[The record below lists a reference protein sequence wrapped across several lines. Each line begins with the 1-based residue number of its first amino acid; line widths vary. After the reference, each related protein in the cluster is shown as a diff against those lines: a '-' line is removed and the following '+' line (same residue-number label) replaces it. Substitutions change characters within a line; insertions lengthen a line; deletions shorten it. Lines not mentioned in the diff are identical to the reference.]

1 MKHKSAI
8 LFWIDFSLVVLMGS
22 LVTTGII
29 LRWVLPPGS
38 GGGAGRGA
46 GRLGQGGGARQLMD
60 LSRHEWGDVHL
71 WIALTLLSLLLL
83 HLALHWGWIK
93 TCTPR
98 YLLNRKTRPSCPSEP
113 QAQTRSA

>member
-8 LFWIDFSLVVLMGS
+8 LFWIDFSLFALMGA
-22 LVTTGII
+22 LVTTGVI

-38 GGGAGRGA
+38 GGRGAGRGA
-46 GRLGQGGGARQLMD
+46 GRFGHGGAKQLMD
-60 LSRHEWGDVHL
+60 LSRHEWGNVHL
-71 WIALTLLSLLLL
+71 WIAIGLLSLLVL

-98 YLLNRKTRPSCPSEP
+98 FLLNRKNRSSCPSEP
-113 QAQTRSA
+113 PAQTRSE